1 MAEQLQALLQALQGG
16 SGGDA
21 ASQVVATMAN
31 LMQQQ
36 HQQNTYLQQ
45 QPVSLEARLQQST
58 TQSSSAVGT
67 STSAIPM
74 LVDTQTLGGVERF

>member
-36 HQQNTYLQQ
+36 QQQNTYLQQ
-45 QPVSLEARLQQST
+45 QLLSLEARLQQST
-58 TQSSSAVGT
+58 AQSIPATGT
-67 STSAIPM
+67 ST
-74 LVDTQTLGGVERF
+74 